1 MSLFFDIIVGLIFLQ
16 RDRDADRD
24 THYTVMKRDT
34 MKLKPALFT
43 LLFATAP
50 VTAALTAPAIAQAGQ
65 ASALTARLHEPLSTQ
80 AQSLS
85 VQAQPLSVQAQPL
98 VGTAVEANAT
108 KVSMEGSTAMAQARA
123 NLQARH
129 LRHTSATADSNGLQ
143 LSLNATK

>member
-1 MSLFFDIIVGLIFLQ
+1 
-16 RDRDADRD
+16 
-24 THYTVMKRDT
+24 

-65 ASALTARLHEPLSTQ
+65 ASALTARLHEPLS
-80 AQSLS
+80 S
-85 VQAQPLSVQAQPL
+85 QAQPLS
-98 VGTAVEANAT
+98 GTAIEANAT
-108 KVSMEGSTAMAQARA
+108 KVSMEGSTAMVQARA

-143 LSLNATK
+143 LSLDATK

>member
-1 MSLFFDIIVGLIFLQ
+1 
-16 RDRDADRD
+16 
-24 THYTVMKRDT
+24 

-80 AQSLS
+80 AQS
-85 VQAQPLSVQAQPL
+85 LSVQAQPL